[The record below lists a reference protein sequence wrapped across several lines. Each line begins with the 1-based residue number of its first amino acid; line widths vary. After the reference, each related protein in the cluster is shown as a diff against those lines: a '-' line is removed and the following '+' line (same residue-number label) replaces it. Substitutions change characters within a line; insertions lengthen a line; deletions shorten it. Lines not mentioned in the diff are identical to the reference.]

1 MVRGFTFL
9 AILVVQLFLD
19 KCCTTKSTTKKCRCH
34 GMGMDANGNKKNR
47 KAYFVRLYGSLM
59 VLNEP

>member
-19 KCCTTKSTTKKCRCH
+19 RCCTTQKCRCH
-34 GMGMDANGNKKNR
+34 GMGMDANGHKKTR